1 MGHLKKLDRVWVD
14 PAVFFITTCT
24 RNRHAVLADEGIA
37 EILVDEWMSAR
48 IRHQW
53 DVGRYVVMPDHV
65 HFFCSPRVDAKPLSD
80 FVGSWKQWTSKR
92 IGAEIHQSGPLWQKE
107 FFDHLIRSNKC
118 YHQKWE
124 YVKENPVRA
133 ELVKESGEWPWQG
146 EVSDL
151 SPVLWQ

>member
-1 MGHLKKLDRVWVD
+1 MGHLKRLERVWID
-14 PAVFFITTCT
+14 PAIFFITTST
-24 RNRHAVLADEGIA
+24 WNRRTILADDRVA
-37 EILVDEWMSAR
+37 EILVDEWKSAR

-65 HFFCSPRVDAKPLSD
+65 HFFCSPREDAQPLSD

-92 IGAEIHQSGPLWQKE
+92 ILAKIHRAGPLWQKE
-107 FFDHLIRSNKC
+107 FFDHLIRSNES

-133 ELVKESGEWPWQG
+133 GLVTESGEWRWQG

-151 SPVLWQ
+151 SPAGWQ